1 MLGFYLP
8 SRDAMMHRV
17 FLSRLVEFFL
27 FRTFETKGIYHIQA
41 SRHWAGSTGLAA
53 LGWQHWA
60 GSTGL
65 AALG

>member
-1 MLGFYLP
+1 MLGFYLT
-8 SRDAMMHRV
+8 SLDAMMHRV

-41 SRHWAGSTGLAA
+41 S
-53 LGWQHWA
+53 QHWA

-65 AALG
+65 AALA